1 MVPFL
6 GHNAEFGSEITNA
19 TASRMSAEEAVVALV
34 AVLVGSLLKSISGIG
49 LPLVTIP
56 AISFVADIETA
67 VAVTALPNLAL
78 NVVLA
83 WRERDQLPA
92 TRDLPVLAATGFMGA
107 IVGTVVL
114 VAVPE
119 EPLIALL
126 LVVVLAYAFTF
137 HASPDF
143 SIDPRRSRKL
153 APVVG
158 TTAGA
163 MQGAVGISGPIVAA
177 WIHSYR
183 LPRNAHILSVTV
195 LFTFAGLAQLP
206 VLIIGD
212 QMGGLWTVAVVACI
226 PALATVPAG
235 ARLRHALSSDG
246 FDRAVV
252 AILTVSVVG
261 LAIRTFA

>member
-1 MVPFL
+1 
-6 GHNAEFGSEITNA
+6 
-19 TASRMSAEEAVVALV
+19 MSVEEAVVALV
-34 AVLVGSLLKSISGIG
+34 AVLAGSLLKSISGIG

-56 AISFVADIETA
+56 AISLVADIETA

-83 WRERDQLPA
+83 WRERDELPA
-92 TRDLPVLAATGFMGA
+92 TRDLPVLAATGFIGA
-107 IVGTVVL
+107 IVGTAVL

-126 LVVVLAYAFTF
+126 AVVVFGYAFTF
-137 HASPDF
+137 FTSPEF
-143 SIDPRRSRKL
+143 SIDPTHSRRL
-153 APVVG
+153 APFVG
-158 TTAGA
+158 TTAGV

-195 LFTFAGLAQLP
+195 LFTFSGFAQLP
-206 VLIIGD
+206 VLTIGG
-212 QMGGLWTVAVVACI
+212 QMGGLWTVAFAACI

-235 ARLRHALSSDG
+235 ARLRQALSSEG
-246 FDRAVV
+246 FDRSVV
-252 AILTVSVVG
+252 VILTVSVAR
-261 LAIRTFA
+261 LAIRTFS